1 MLSSPALSR
10 VASHNHTCC
19 FVAHGKR
26 GGGTGRG
33 EGRRGG
39 GGEVGGLGVT
49 G

>member
-19 FVAHGKR
+19 FVAHG
-26 GGGTGRG
+26 GRG
-33 EGRRGG
+33 AGDGTRR
-39 GGEVGGLGVT
+39 VGGIGVT